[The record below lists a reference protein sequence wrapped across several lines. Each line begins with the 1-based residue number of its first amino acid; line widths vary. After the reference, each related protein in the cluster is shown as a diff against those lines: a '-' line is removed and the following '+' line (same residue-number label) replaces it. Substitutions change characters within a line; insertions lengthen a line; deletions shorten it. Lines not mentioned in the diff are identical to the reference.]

1 MNCVLII
8 PALEP
13 PKTFPAFIR
22 ELKKNGFPH
31 IVVVNDGSAAP
42 WEKIFAE
49 VREAGATVLTHEKNH
64 GKGAALKT
72 AFHHCLKENET
83 FDGMITA
90 DCDGQHKIDDIKK
103 VFYTLEKYPDSLVL
117 GSRAFNG
124 QTPKKSFLGNHAA
137 AFFAKNLYGI
147 HVGDTQTGLRGLPF
161 SYAPTLCH
169 IPGKRFEYE
178 INMLIDAARRSIP
191 IRTVTVETVYIN
203 HNVASH
209 YRPFRDSFRVSLSF
223 LTNIGRKT

>member
-13 PKTFPAFIR
+13 PPTFPGFIR
-22 ELKKNGFPH
+22 ELIKNGFCR

-42 WEKIFAE
+42 WEGIFAE
-49 VREAGATVLTHEKNH
+49 VAAAGATVLRHEENR

-72 AFHHCLKENET
+72 AFGHCLEEDT
-83 FDGMITA
+83 ATDAFITA

-103 VFYTLEKYPDSLVL
+103 VFYTLEQYPDSIVL
-117 GSRAFNG
+117 GTRVFDRK
-124 QTPKKSFLGNHAA
+124 TPKKSYLGNHTA

-147 HVGDTQTGLRGLPF
+147 NVGDTQTGLRGLPYA
-161 SYAPTLCH
+161 YAPVLYR
-169 IPGKRFEYE
+169 IPGQRFEYE
-178 INMLIDAARRSIP
+178 INMLIDAARRRIP
-191 IRTVTVETVYIN
+191 LRTVAVNTVYIN
-203 HNVASH
+203 DNAESH
-209 YRPFRDSFRVSLSF
+209 YRPVRDSLRVSLCF